1 MKKFLSLALVAI
13 ILGATVTGC
22 KGKSESNNKANDSIA
37 TILGDNYGEML
48 KSNMKQ
54 NPELAD
60 LDKEQIIKGIETIFK
75 MDTTKTSKSF
85 MMGLRLGTQL
95 FAEIQQLEEMGV
107 TIDRRLLMNEM
118 KKAINSKDS
127 IDMNNPQQMM
137 AMQQKMQKMQ
147 NDIFRLIGK
156 SLDEKGKQ
164 HIAEQ
169 LKNDKAFKKTKS
181 GIAYKVVKAGSGDN
195 ITDGMVAN
203 VALVIKRI
211 NGKEINS
218 TNGQALPIP
227 ITTDQ
232 EMPGFNGIIEV
243 LKLMKPG
250 SKVVAIIPG
259 KLAFGEMGDMRSGIG
274 PNETLVYEMTVV
286 DAHKEEPKPAVQEQQ
301 GPQSYPGRP
310 NNAQPQAQPQ
320 TKQPQVQQPNQP
332 TKKQ

>member
-1 MKKFLSLALVAI
+1 MKKFLSLALVA
-13 ILGATVTGC
+13 LLMGATVTGC

-137 AMQQKMQKMQ
+137 AMQKMQ
-147 NDIFRLIGK
+147 NDLIRLIGK

-164 HIAEQ
+164 YIAEQ

-211 NGKEINS
+211 NGKEINN
-218 TNGQALPIP
+218 TNGQAYPIP

-232 EMPGFNGIIEV
+232 ETSGFNGMVEV

-259 KLAFGEMGDMRSGIG
+259 KLAFGEMGNMRSGIG
-274 PNETLVYEMTVV
+274 PNETLVCEMTVV
-286 DAHKEEPKPAVQEQQ
+286 DAHKEEPKPEVQEQQ

-310 NNAQPQAQPQ
+310 DNAQPQAKQPQ
-320 TKQPQVQQPNQP
+320 TQSQANQP
-332 TKKQ
+332 SKKQ

>member
-1 MKKFLSLALVAI
+1 MKKFLSLALVA
-13 ILGATVTGC
+13 LLMGATVTGC
-22 KGKSESNNKANDSIA
+22 KGKSESNDKTNDSIA

-60 LDKEQIIKGIETIFK
+60 LDKEQFIKGIETIFK

-137 AMQQKMQKMQ
+137 AMQKMQ
-147 NDIFRLIGK
+147 NDLIRLIGK

-164 HIAEQ
+164 YIAEQ

-211 NGKEINS
+211 NGKEINN
-218 TNGQALPIP
+218 TNGQAYPIP

-232 EMPGFNGIIEV
+232 ETSGFNGIIEV

-259 KLAFGEMGDMRSGIG
+259 KLAFGEMGNMRSGIG
-274 PNETLVYEMTVV
+274 PNETLVCEMTVV
-286 DAHKEEPKPAVQEQQ
+286 DAHKEEPKPEVQEQQ

-310 NNAQPQAQPQ
+310 DNAQPQAQPQ

>member
-13 ILGATVTGC
+13 LLGATVTGC

-60 LDKEQIIKGIETIFK
+60 LDKEQFIKGIETIFK

-137 AMQQKMQKMQ
+137 AMQKMQ
-147 NDIFRLIGK
+147 NDLIRLIGK

-164 HIAEQ
+164 YIAEQ

-211 NGKEINS
+211 NGKEINN
-218 TNGQALPIP
+218 TNGQAYPIP

-232 EMPGFNGIIEV
+232 ETSGFNGIVEV

-259 KLAFGEMGDMRSGIG
+259 KLAFGEMGNMHSGIG

-286 DAHKEEPKPAVQEQQ
+286 DAHKEEPKPEVQEQQ

-310 NNAQPQAQPQ
+310 DNAQPQAKQPQ
-320 TKQPQVQQPNQP
+320 TQSQANQP
-332 TKKQ
+332 SKKQ